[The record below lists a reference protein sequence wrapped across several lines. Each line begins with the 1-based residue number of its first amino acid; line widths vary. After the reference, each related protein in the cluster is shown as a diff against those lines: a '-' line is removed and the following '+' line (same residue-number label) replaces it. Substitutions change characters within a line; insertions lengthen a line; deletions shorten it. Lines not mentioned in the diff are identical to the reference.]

1 MIRIHVN
8 AVLRVL
14 DGFTG
19 RPLSPSALHCTVDGR
34 TVHPI
39 AKEGGYYV
47 LTGLS
52 SGEHQVALQ
61 GSRYLDEHLTIRGG
75 EEAPKSVLVTMK
87 PGADYPFGAAVTWLT
102 LRVESGKRPLP
113 GRRVWIAAHNPL
125 AELRIAQ
132 DAVHA
137 GDEGGRLFFS
147 ACAKALSLPR
157 DFLLLDGAHSEIC
170 RVEELAELEVSR
182 FAAPLRFDHKR
193 SCRLY
198 PSQVYTADETGTIR
212 AVFREPALVEVL
224 AEGGEKPVSFDLQ
237 SGMNEM
243 KLSLKEK

>member
-1 MIRIHVN
+1 MIRIHIN

-19 RPLSPSALHCTVDGR
+19 QPLAPSALRCTVDGR
-34 TVHPI
+34 TVRPT

-52 SGEHQVALQ
+52 SGEHQVVLQ
-61 GSRYLDEHLTIRGG
+61 GLRYLDEHLTLRGG
-75 EEAPKSVLVTMK
+75 EEKSQSLLVTMK
-87 PGADYPFGAAVTWLT
+87 PGANYPFGAAVTWLT
-102 LRVESGKRPLP
+102 MRVEDGKRPLP
-113 GRRVWIAAHNPL
+113 GRRVWIAAKNPL

-137 GDEGGRLFFS
+137 GDEGGRLFFP

-157 DFLLLDGAHSEIC
+157 DFLLLDGTRSEIC
-170 RVEELAELEVSR
+170 RVEELAELEASR

-193 SCRLY
+193 SCSLY
-198 PSQVYTADETGTIR
+198 PAQVYTADETGMIR
-212 AVFREPALVEVL
+212 AVFREPAPVEVL
-224 AEGGEKPVSFDLQ
+224 AEGSEKPVSFDLQ
-237 SGMNEM
+237 SGTNEM
-243 KLSLKEK
+243 TLSLEK